1 MCTIKPIW
9 CFQIKTVP
17 YISKLLDYSDRLAKQ
32 IISQQLS
39 LEQPLWKHLTGVL
52 PRMHPSTGA
61 ERSGSDWAMWTVSTL
76 PSVLPLKDTVETR
89 TGFLLKNMLKTDNF
103 FIICCQP
110 IKSSLAFSL
119 PFFFLKHLSLE
130 YFSKN
135 NDLPLWNIIISLSSL
150 KKKLF
155 IRNTVVDFTITYS
168 IQHSFTYWNWFGFFF
183 QGGKPSEQWLTYL
196 GELIIY

>member
-61 ERSGSDWAMWTVSTL
+61 ERSGSDWAMWTVSAL

-119 PFFFLKHLSLE
+119 PFFFLKHVSLE

-150 KKKLF
+150 KKKNSLLE
-155 IRNTVVDFTITYS
+155 IQLWILLSHIQSNTPSHIEIGLDS
-168 IQHSFTYWNWFGFFF
+168 SFKEESH
-183 QGGKPSEQWLTYL
+183 QSSD
-196 GELIIY
+196 